1 MQENIAIRIFKATKD
16 KMNGTGYSGDIVKYY
31 NDAVKLVE
39 EYYGRENDH
48 YKNISKGSAY
58 SYEIQREIVLAELE
72 SIIMELE
79 GKPSQEP
86 ILGPIYASKR
96 KGVPVE
102 DYFSDRTKNNSPIK
116 TTSENNS
123 NKIKKVFIVHGHDG
137 EMKQEAA
144 NVLLRLKLEPVIL
157 HEQPDEGKTIIEKF
171 EKHSDVDFAII
182 LLSPDDFAYPKG
194 ASPSEGKHR
203 ARQNVIMELGYFIAK
218 LGRNKVVTLYR
229 QNDNF
234 EIPSDYLG
242 VLYKPYV
249 GDWKYKLVDEMKKI
263 DPNIDKNL
271 L

>member
-1 MQENIAIRIFKATKD
+1 MQDNIAIRIFKLTKD
-16 KMNGTGYSGDIVKYY
+16 KMYGASYPEEIVKYY
-31 NDAVKLVE
+31 NDALKLVE
-39 EYYGRENDH
+39 DNYGRVNDH
-48 YKNISKGSAY
+48 YKNISKASLY
-58 SYEIQREIVLAELE
+58 SFEIQQEIVLAELE
-72 SIIMELE
+72 SILMELE
-79 GKPSQEP
+79 GKTSQKP
-86 ILGPIYASKR
+86 ITGQINAYKR
-96 KGVPVE
+96 NAVPL
-102 DYFSDRTKNNSPIK
+102 DAYIKDRTKNNSPTKAI
-116 TTSENNS
+116 TENY
-123 NKIKKVFIVHGHDG
+123 NKEIKKVFIVHGHDG

-144 NVLLRLKLEPVIL
+144 NVLLKLKLEPVIL

-194 ASPSEGKHR
+194 DSPSEGKYR

-229 QNDNF
+229 QNNNF

-249 GDWKYKLVDEMKKI
+249 GDWKYKLADEMKKI
-263 DPNIDKNL
+263 DPKIDKNL

>member
-16 KMNGTGYSGDIVKYY
+16 KMYGSEYPVDIVKYY

-39 EYYGRENDH
+39 DYIGKEDDH
-48 YKNISKGSAY
+48 YTNISKGSFY
-58 SYEIQREIVLAELE
+58 SYETQREIVLAELE

-79 GKPSQEP
+79 DKQSKKPITGQ
-86 ILGPIYASKR
+86 INASER
-96 KGVPVE
+96 KAAPL
-102 DYFSDRTKNNSPIK
+102 DAYFLATPTRVICGNNSK
-116 TTSENNS
+116 E
-123 NKIKKVFIVHGHDG
+123 IKKVFIVHGHDG

-144 NVLLRLKLEPVIL
+144 NVLLRLKLVPVIL

-171 EKHSDVDFAII
+171 ETHSDVDFAII

-194 ASPSEGKHR
+194 ASPSEGMHR

-218 LGRNKVVTLYR
+218 LGRNRVVALYR

-263 DPNIDKNL
+263 DPTIDKNL